1 MIKLNFLLFY
11 IFIFLRKNKKV
22 TFYENYQIVLTFY
35 IFIFLR
41 KNKKVTFYENYQIV
55 LTF

>member
-22 TFYENYQIVLTFY
+22 TFYDQTQFFTFLYFKLIQKKISIQSKKNLFVQI
-35 IFIFLR
+35 I
-41 KNKKVTFYENYQIV
+41 
-55 LTF
+55 